1 MPFFFFK
8 VFEIHDPRLGVQF
21 YFCEERMGGGGL
33 DLLYVQLSSVIFSI

>member
-1 MPFFFFK
+1 MPFFFK